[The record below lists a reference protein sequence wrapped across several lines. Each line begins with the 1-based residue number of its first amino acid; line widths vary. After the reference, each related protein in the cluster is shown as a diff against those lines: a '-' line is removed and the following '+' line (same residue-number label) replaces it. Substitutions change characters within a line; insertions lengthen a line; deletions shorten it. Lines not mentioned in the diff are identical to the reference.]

1 MTKKKFIIFSIFLIL
16 LISEFFSFIYFRVI
30 SNDFSNLALYSE
42 KRKSA
47 LSYKY
52 FDNIGLVLPK
62 IINKKDLVFTHFTK
76 EFTDRFIFRDIL
88 GLGVGFPDDGIDER
102 KYKAVAIGDSFTRGV
117 GSINN
122 LKNGWVELVE
132 EKNKDIDIIN
142 LGHFGAGVND
152 QKYGYDKIKK
162 FINHDIVIYNFL
174 SIYDYIDNVSDLQ
187 YSFYIEKFYKK
198 FGEEET
204 QKLIN
209 DLNIRHGYKHHLEYL
224 LKNKIKSYTVYFTL
238 KIADYLIL
246 KDLLPAK
253 KFIYNIPKAE
263 VRLNIVEDELFKF
276 YELKNKYKMNCKEK
290 YCYYEYFENNKEI
303 FNEAI
308 LNKIILNSANKIN
321 QFYQESLTS
330 NKKFIFVLH
339 PNAGHF
345 FPNQTIFDNSK
356 IDKKLIKL
364 LNPKIKVIDVSNKL
378 FEIHRNNKEKI
389 YFYKYDGHYNVEGY
403 KTVSTI
409 ISKELSY
416 LLE

>member
-1 MTKKKFIIFSIFLIL
+1 M
-16 LISEFFSFIYFRVI
+16 E
-30 SNDFSNLALYSE
+30 
-42 KRKSA
+42 
-47 LSYKY
+47 
-52 FDNIGLVLPK
+52 
-62 IINKKDLVFTHFTK
+62 
-76 EFTDRFIFRDIL
+76 
-88 GLGVGFPDDGIDER
+88 
-102 KYKAVAIGDSFTRGV
+102 
-117 GSINN
+117 
-122 LKNGWVELVE
+122 
-132 EKNKDIDIIN
+132 
-142 LGHFGAGVND
+142 
-152 QKYGYDKIKK
+152 
-162 FINHDIVIYNFL
+162 
-174 SIYDYIDNVSDLQ
+174 
-187 YSFYIEKFYKK
+187 
-198 FGEEET
+198 
-204 QKLIN
+204 KLIN

-330 NKKFIFVLH
+330 NKEFIFVLH

-345 FPNQTIFDNSK
+345 FPDQTIFDNSK

-378 FEIHRNNKEKI
+378 FEIHRNNKDL
-389 YFYKYDGHYNVEGY
+389 F
-403 KTVSTI
+403 
-409 ISKELSY
+409 L
-416 LLE
+416 